1 MSTTPPPDTLTAALA
16 WHTAGASVVR
26 VATDGTKRPI
36 GGWKEAQAVRAT
48 DDQLRAW
55 FGHGHPGI
63 GLVLGEVSNNLEMLE
78 FEGRA
83 VTENI
88 AREFGEICEAS
99 GLGDLW
105 DMVKRGYC
113 ERTPSGGYHL
123 IYRVAGGP
131 VLPNTKLASRPSTP
145 DELAQNPQKT
155 RPLIETRGE
164 GGFVVIAPS
173 SGACHDTGQPWE
185 LLAGG
190 PATVAE
196 ISADER
202 DALFNIA
209 RMLDQTPEAPEPATP
224 SPAADAA
231 SSFLFGNGTAAADGS
246 LSPLDDFEQRTN
258 WSDILKPHGW
268 QLLFT
273 SGHTSYWRR
282 PGKDRGVSATT
293 GRDPQRDRLFVFSS
307 STEFL
312 PETPYT
318 KPGAYALLEHGGNH
332 STAAK
337 ELRRRGYG
345 TRPDRRLRTVPAMPA
360 VDGTA
365 ALKPQPGDT
374 WTAPEEPPVLL
385 PSPMPAREWDD
396 LGNAERVIDRH
407 GSEIRWLADIERWA
421 YYEHGRWTL
430 KAANTGVW
438 TRVVNTIN
446 QLEDE
451 APNYSSEP
459 VTNEQGKEGA
469 SQREQ
474 FLAWARKQR
483 MRPKLAAAR
492 EVLQAYPAVH
502 TTMDAYDQPE
512 TLLNVANGIVDLT
525 TGTLRAHDR
534 SLYLMQQSPICYDPN
549 ATCPMWDKFLAG
561 VMPDPD
567 RRAYL
572 ARVVGYSLTA
582 CTGEQVMFIHHGEG
596 QNGKGVFM
604 RVVMALLGDY
614 AQAVPASTLMAKHGD
629 GGIPNDIARMVGK
642 RLLSTSE
649 TGRTA
654 EGRGK
659 PLDEELV
666 KRLTGE
672 DPVSARFLNA
682 EFFEFKP
689 VGKIHLATNHLPD
702 VSGSHSMAR
711 RLQDIG
717 WDVIVPPAKRIQGLA
732 EKILAREAAGV
743 LNWAIRGCLD
753 WQKHGLAVP
762 ESVTAKTREHIAQ
775 SNPLA
780 TWLEEETDE
789 VPDAVTENG
798 QLYGSYKAWAERA
811 GVRRPMSMKAFTI
824 RLQEQGFQQDK
835 DSRTRRAVTRGLAL
849 ALLGGAR

>member
-1 MSTTPPPDTLTAALA
+1 MSTATVRDTPLDGALWLTRHGFAVFPVDHPGLDQCVGIGQGHDPATCTHRGKHPTVAFTRTHASDEHQVHALFRGQLRNVGVAVGACTGPDGAQLLVVDSDRPGALEDAAANLGHQHTPTMRVHTAQGHHDYYWAPADLKLGNSLGTLKDRFDGDVRAGNAYVIGPGSVHATGVIYELEDPEQPPVAAPDWLLTALTTKPAPAPAPAGPAAPIQLDTRQLDAYTRKAVQAECDAIANAADKTQNNTINTAAFNLGTLVGAGALTETEA
-16 WHTAGASVVR
+16 RQALLAAARAGNHPDGRAIPTINSGLTAGIA
-26 VATDGTKRPI
+26 
-36 GGWKEAQAVRAT
+36 
-48 DDQLRAW
+48 
-55 FGHGHPGI
+55 HP
-63 GLVLGEVSNNLEMLE
+63 
-78 FEGRA
+78 
-83 VTENI
+83 
-88 AREFGEICEAS
+88 
-99 GLGDLW
+99 
-105 DMVKRGYC
+105 
-113 ERTPSGGYHL
+113 RTPWP
-123 IYRVAGGP
+123 P
-131 VLPNTKLASRPSTP
+131 V
-145 DELAQNPQKT
+145 
-155 RPLIETRGE
+155 TRGRND
-164 GGFVVIAPS
+164 FAVLLPPQSAP
-173 SGACHDTGQPWE
+173 
-185 LLAGG
+185 
-190 PATVAE
+190 
-196 ISADER
+196 
-202 DALFNIA
+202 
-209 RMLDQTPEAPEPATP
+209 AP
-224 SPAADAA
+224 AA
-231 SSFLFGNGTAAADGS
+231 SS
-246 LSPLDDFEQRTN
+246 
-258 WSDILKPHGW
+258 
-268 QLLFT
+268 
-273 SGHTSYWRR
+273 
-282 PGKDRGVSATT
+282 
-293 GRDPQRDRLFVFSS
+293 
-307 STEFL
+307 
-312 PETPYT
+312 
-318 KPGAYALLEHGGNH
+318 
-332 STAAK
+332 
-337 ELRRRGYG
+337 
-345 TRPDRRLRTVPAMPA
+345 
-360 VDGTA
+360 
-365 ALKPQPGDT
+365 
-374 WTAPEEPPVLL
+374 WTAPTEPPVAL
-385 PSPMPAREWDD
+385 PSPIPAREWDD

-407 GSEIRWLADIERWA
+407 GHEIRWLADIERWA
-421 YYEHGRWTL
+421 YYDRGRWNL

-459 VTNEQGKEGA
+459 VTDAQGKETA
-469 SQREQ
+469 SQRDQ

-502 TTMDAYDQPE
+502 TTMDAFDQPE
-512 TLLNVANGIVDLT
+512 KLLNVANGIVDLT
-525 TGTLRAHDR
+525 TGQLRAHDR
-534 SLYLMQQSPICYDPN
+534 GLYLMQQSPICYDPN
-549 ATCPMWDKFLAG
+549 ATCPTWDKFLTG
-561 VMPDPD
+561 VMPDLE

-604 RVVMALLGDY
+604 RVVMGLLGEY

-649 TGRTA
+649 TGRNA

-711 RLQDIG
+711 RLQSIG

-732 EKILAREAAGV
+732 EQILAREAAGV

-753 WQKHGLAVP
+753 WQARGLAVP
-762 ESVTAKTREHIAQ
+762 DSVTAKTREHIAQ

-798 QLYGSYKAWAERA
+798 QLYGSYKTWAERA

-824 RLQEQGFQQDK
+824 RLQEQGFIQDK

-849 ALLGGAR
+849 ALLGGAQ

>member
-1 MSTTPPPDTLTAALA
+1 LSTATVRDTPLDGALWLVGHGFAAFPVDHPGLPHCAGIGQGHVAATCTHRGKHPAVAFTRTHALDEHTVHTLFGTQLRNVGIFVGACTGPAGEQLLVVDSDRPGALEDAAKALGEQHTPTMRVHTAQGHHDYYWAPADVKLGNSLGVLKGHFDGDIRAGNAYVIGPGSVHATGVIYELDDTNQPPVAAPAWLLTALTTKPAPTPALSGPA
-16 WHTAGASVVR
+16 AVMPLPPERLDAYTRRALEDECGRIAR
-26 VATDGTKRPI
+26 ATDGDQNNQINESAFSI
-36 GGWKEAQAVRAT
+36 GTLVAAGALTETEARQALLAAARA
-48 DDQLRAW
+48 
-55 FGHGHPGI
+55 GNHPD
-63 GLVLGEVSNNLEMLE
+63 
-78 FEGRA
+78 GRA
-83 VTENI
+83 IPTIN
-88 AREFGEICEAS
+88 S
-99 GLGDLW
+99 GLTAGIAHP
-105 DMVKRGYC
+105 
-113 ERTPSGGYHL
+113 RTPWPPAARDRNNFASL
-123 IYRVAGGP
+123 
-131 VLPNTKLASRPSTP
+131 LP
-145 DELAQNPQKT
+145 PQ
-155 RPLIETRGE
+155 PQQPP
-164 GGFVVIAPS
+164 AP
-173 SGACHDTGQPWE
+173 
-185 LLAGG
+185 G
-190 PATVAE
+190 PAAAGTWA
-196 ISADER
+196 
-202 DALFNIA
+202 
-209 RMLDQTPEAPEPATP
+209 APTEQ
-224 SPAADAA
+224 
-231 SSFLFGNGTAAADGS
+231 
-246 LSPLDDFEQRTN
+246 PL
-258 WSDILKPHGW
+258 P
-268 QLLFT
+268 
-273 SGHTSYWRR
+273 
-282 PGKDRGVSATT
+282 
-293 GRDPQRDRLFVFSS
+293 
-307 STEFL
+307 
-312 PETPYT
+312 
-318 KPGAYALLEHGGNH
+318 
-332 STAAK
+332 
-337 ELRRRGYG
+337 
-345 TRPDRRLRTVPAMPA
+345 
-360 VDGTA
+360 
-365 ALKPQPGDT
+365 
-374 WTAPEEPPVLL
+374 L

-407 GSEIRWLADIERWA
+407 GTEIRWLADIERWA
-421 YYEHGRWTL
+421 YYDKGRWSL

-451 APNYSSEP
+451 APNYSDEAPEPDPTSKAKEAPASE
-459 VTNEQGKEGA
+459 
-469 SQREQ
+469 REK

-483 MRPKLAAAR
+483 MRPKIAAAR
-492 EVLQAYPAVH
+492 DVLQAYPVIH
-502 TTMDAYDQPE
+502 STMDAFDQPE
-512 TLLNVANGIVDLT
+512 MLLNVANGIVDLT
-525 TGTLRAHDR
+525 TGQLRAHDR
-534 SLYLMQQSPICYDPN
+534 GLYLMQQSPIRYDPA
-549 ATCPMWDKFLAG
+549 ATSPMWDKFLAG
-561 VMPDPD
+561 VMPDPE

-604 RVVMALLGDY
+604 RVVMALLGEY

-649 TGRTA
+649 TGRTT

-743 LNWAIRGCLD
+743 LNWAIRGCLN
-753 WQKHGLAVP
+753 WQQQGLAVP

-824 RLQEQGFQQDK
+824 RLQEQGFLQEK
-835 DSRTRRAVTRGLAL
+835 DSRTRRAVTRGLSL